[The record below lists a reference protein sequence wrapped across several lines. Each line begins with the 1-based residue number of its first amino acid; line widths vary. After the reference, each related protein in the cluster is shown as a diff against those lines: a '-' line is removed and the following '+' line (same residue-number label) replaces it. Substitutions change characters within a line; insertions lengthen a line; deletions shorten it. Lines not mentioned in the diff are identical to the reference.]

1 GEGSLRVAEGG
12 NVAEV
17 YAHLGSYYKI
27 LVHNYQLAIAAENL
41 FLEFV
46 SYYQIME
53 HFFEQV
59 FSEHVVSM
67 ARDEISSPAFSLK
80 RKADI
85 QSLVKKIERAGRQR
99 REDGGGNEAK

>member
-1 GEGSLRVAEGG
+1 MEAPLR
-12 NVAEV
+12 
-17 YAHLGSYYKI
+17 SYNKI
-27 LVHNYQLAIAAENL
+27 LVHNYQLAIAAENP

-85 QSLVKKIERAGRQR
+85 QSLVKKSKELAVSGVKMGEEMRPRPSL
-99 REDGGGNEAK
+99 